1 MATNLTRLE
10 VVKTSHPSAKLSLGA
25 TTTLTQREHSG
36 RPILLDATATAVTL
50 TLPAAGGT
58 GMRFEFIVVT
68 TNTSNYV
75 IQVENSTDEMHG
87 QLQGVDHDTS
97 DASVNYPALTGDNF
111 DTITIGDVAEGQ
123 QGSYFELID
132 LAVGVWHVRGQVIQS
147 GGSEADPFSAA
158 V

>member
-10 VVKTSHPSAKLSLGA
+10 VVKTAHPSAKLSLGA
-25 TTTLTQREHSG
+25 TTILTQREHSG

-75 IQVENSTDEMHG
+75 IQVANSTDEMHG
-87 QLQGVDHDTS
+87 QIRGVDS
-97 DASVNYPALTGDNF
+97 DADSTLLYPALTGDNF
-111 DTITIGDVAEGQ
+111 DTITIGAVAEGQ

-132 LAVGVWHVRGQVIQS
+132 IAVGVWHVRGQVIQS